1 MKTQKRINPKVE
13 KEICNLMILLA
24 SRSKNGKVS
33 WIELAKAS
41 GFSRQALPGNKVLEK
56 SYHEINGSQKTF
68 FSAEKR
74 VVDLEDKLAKSKAEC
89 ERLKVTLKQ
98 YDSKYARWL
107 YNATNAN
114 LSIEKLNTSIPE
126 SVKTA
131 GRRKGC

>member
-13 KEICNLMILLA
+13 KEICNLMFLLA

-33 WIELAKAS
+33 WIELAKVTE
-41 GFSRQALPGNKVLEK
+41 FSRQALPGNKVIEK
-56 SYHEINGSQKTF
+56 LYHEINGSQNTF
-68 FSAEKR
+68 IRAEKR
-74 VVDLEDKLAKSKAEC
+74 VVDLKDKLAKSKAEC

-114 LSIEKLNTSIPE
+114 MNIELLNAPIPE